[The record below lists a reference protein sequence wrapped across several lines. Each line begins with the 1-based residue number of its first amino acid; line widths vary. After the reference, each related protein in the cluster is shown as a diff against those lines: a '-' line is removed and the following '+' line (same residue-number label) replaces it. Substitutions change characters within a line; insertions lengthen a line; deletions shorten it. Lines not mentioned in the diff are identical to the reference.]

1 MFVLDKV
8 QFFIFESVYELVYL
22 QIKFLKCLCLFESF
36 FIFVFLCMS
45 MQVFNGIFHRFAIV
59 VVCSLTGFFVVSS
72 QISSIISFIPQ
83 THIYYFGSVDRFS
96 FTVTATIKMV
106 NLNPFTN
113 ISLSLLR
120 GLKIFL

>member
-1 MFVLDKV
+1 
-8 QFFIFESVYELVYL
+8 
-22 QIKFLKCLCLFESF
+22 
-36 FIFVFLCMS
+36 MS

-96 FTVTATIKMV
+96 FNATIKMV

-113 ISLSLLR
+113 LSLNLLR

>member
-36 FIFVFLCMS
+36 FIFVFLSMS
-45 MQVFNGIFHRFAIV
+45 MLVFNGIFHGFAIA
-59 VVCSLTGFFVVSS
+59 VVCSLTGSFVVSS

-83 THIYYFGSVDRFS
+83 THIYYFGYVERFS
-96 FTVTATIKMV
+96 FNATIKMFNFNAFI
-106 NLNPFTN
+106 NLFLN
-113 ISLSLLR
+113 LLR
-120 GLKIFL
+120 VLKLFL

>member
-45 MQVFNGIFHRFAIV
+45 MLVFNGIFHMFAIV
-59 VVCSLTGFFVVSS
+59 VVCSLTGSFVASS

-96 FTVTATIKMV
+96 FNATIKMV

-113 ISLSLLR
+113 LFLNLLR
-120 GLKIFL
+120 VLKLFL